1 MTAQML
7 QEIFFTCL
15 IPLIGI
21 LCTYGIAFL
30 RKKTSEIQENV
41 NNELFTKYS
50 DMLMSIVET
59 CVIATNQT
67 YVDELKEQGKFG
79 PEEHNIAYHKTFDA
93 IKALLT
99 EEMQK
104 VLGEVYEDIDFYISQ
119 LIQEQVNVIKF
130 TRSAN
135 TIIA

>member
-1 MTAQML
+1 MTAALL

-15 IPLIGI
+15 LPLIGI
-21 LCTYGIAFL
+21 LCSYGIAFMQ
-30 RKKTSEIQENV
+30 KKVKEMQV
-41 NNELFTKYS
+41 NANNDLFNKYS
-50 DMLMSIVET
+50 DMLMGIIET

-67 YVDELKEQGKFG
+67 YVDELKEQGRFG
-79 PEEHNIAYHKTFDA
+79 PEEHDIAYHKTFDA

-104 VLGEVYEDIDFYISQ
+104 VLTEVYTDLDFYISQ

-130 TRSAN
+130 TRQA
-135 TIIA
+135 

>member
-1 MTAQML
+1 MTAALL

-15 IPLIGI
+15 LPLIGI
-21 LCTYGIAFL
+21 ICSYGIAFMQ
-30 RKKTSEIQENV
+30 KKVKEMQV
-41 NNELFTKYS
+41 NANNDLFNKYS
-50 DMLMSIVET
+50 DMLMGIVET

-67 YVDELKEQGKFG
+67 YVDELKEQGRFG
-79 PEEHNIAYHKTFDA
+79 PEEHDIAYHKTFDA

-104 VLGEVYEDIDFYISQ
+104 VLTEVYTDLDFYISQ

-130 TRSAN
+130 TRQA
-135 TIIA
+135 

>member
-1 MTAQML
+1 MTAALL

-15 IPLIGI
+15 LPLIGI
-21 LCTYGIAFL
+21 LCTYGIAFM
-30 RKKTSEIQENV
+30 RKKVKEMQDNSQ
-41 NNELFTKYS
+41 NELFNKYS
-50 DMLMSIVET
+50 DMLMGIVET

-67 YVDELKEQGKFG
+67 YVDELKEQGRFG
-79 PEEHNIAYHKTFDA
+79 PEEHDIAYHKTFDA

-104 VLGEVYEDIDFYISQ
+104 VLTEVYTDLDFYISQ

-130 TRSAN
+130 TRQA
-135 TIIA
+135 